1 MCPSCHPANS
11 VKALAGLSQQN
22 YWSYIYTKQ
31 QKKQHKQQWANL
43 QLWSKT
49 QNWNCSQIT
58 EVEKLLSNTTDYF
71 ITETMFELGVSGK
84 LEEWEWGNGLERS
97 WMFVSGWLL
106 DIIVM
111 LRHTET
117 IQFTEAIFGEWL
129 RHIIQHLCT
138 WTGNSRCSIVIN
150 TANAVGPSISDVWM
164 KLTDSFKDVVAS
176 RSPSRMTPVVDVRR
190 ADHGIRSAGHQ
201 PRVGNADTRGQRR
214 RKKRL
219 EIAHETRRQAV
230 QPAVAASQYNV
241 RQQPIVKRRIKRRY
255 HVCDD
260 SRQIQTKVHVFCCLV
275 QLVT

>member
-1 MCPSCHPANS
+1 MSKLTTLIQDAKLKLFPNHRSWKIIIKYYWLLHHRDYVWARS
-11 VKALAGLSQQN
+11 VGEIGRVRMRQ
-22 YWSYIYTKQ
+22 
-31 QKKQHKQQWANL
+31 
-43 QLWSKT
+43 
-49 QNWNCSQIT
+49 
-58 EVEKLLSNTTDYF
+58 
-71 ITETMFELGVSGK
+71 
-84 LEEWEWGNGLERS
+84 RS

-260 SRQIQTKVHVFCCLV
+260 SRQIQTKVHVFCRLV